1 MFSLRLVLPFLL
13 VLPVLPVLLV
23 FLFLLGTTLRLGS
36 AATARIE
43 ARLLFKKTDDAWK
56 KMGI

>member
-1 MFSLRLVLPFLL
+1 MAMFSLRLVLPVLL
-13 VLPVLPVLLV
+13 VLLV
-23 FLFLLGTTLRLGS
+23 FLVLLGTTLRLGS